1 MSSTWLCNSLFA
13 NCHDNKAELHKCRLK
28 VNKKGTHKKFYHL
41 KIWMTFWVCFYQKKF
56 SHLCPLQNHDLKV
69 KLRNFQSAIQK
80 FLFPKMVLHYIYC
93 KMYTLMQLVYNS
105 IRYKALSIIL
115 LMHKAQCTSSSL
127 QFSLVV
133 YILQAL
139 FKLDITVHLWK
150 SIINFTVSLQLICR
164 HTAYSQ
170 Q

>member
-1 MSSTWLCNSLFA
+1 MCKHCWQHHFMYINLKSILF
-13 NCHDNKAELHKCRLK
+13 NCQAHDFATHFLK
-28 VNKKGTHKKFYHL
+28 IVMTIKLNYINVDWKWTKREHTKKFYHL

-80 FLFPKMVLHYIYC
+80 FLFPKMVLYYIYC

-115 LMHKAQCTSSSL
+115 LMHKA
-127 QFSLVV
+127 
-133 YILQAL
+133 
-139 FKLDITVHLWK
+139 
-150 SIINFTVSLQLICR
+150 
-164 HTAYSQ
+164 
-170 Q
+170 